1 MSHFFKTVIG
11 FGFLYLTACSH
22 SAITSRGLAT
32 PISSQENKCEITAQ
46 EKEALLKLDYQSFDQ
61 TLPDGGWRKYG
72 NIGCNEITRDLLDAY
87 TEAHLPTLLDWQ
99 KDILVWHSGQI
110 SGELNDYP
118 RAISQMER
126 TMKPNEKP
134 TDAFLWNPYA
144 RATIAFLKKDK
155 KSLLSERTKLARGS
169 SPFNHINLRKV
180 DAFIRCFN
188 STYHDAYSETCE
200 PKATNT
206 DKIKSLAIKLNPRKS
221 FPEGLAT
228 YLKDIKIIILG
239 EIHGTKQV
247 PELFSKMVQS
257 VADEKSKT
265 LVILEINQSSQD
277 SIDRFL
283 KSGDE
288 SILKQD
294 EFFYRKYQDGRSSK
308 AMVNLLKDLAKMP
321 NVAVLCMDPM
331 TGINTMTGQERDT
344 AMATFINSKRIGYDR
359 VLVLSGNVHSS
370 AVVGTPWDK
379 DFKPMTYELKTMA
392 TDLAEKPPFG
402 IPILN
407 ILVRY
412 EKVSSW
418 NCQGAEANSC
428 SARYGKKIPTDYSTA
443 LNWESYFMLEDSLTD
458 GHRGSIFIRSTDASF
473 PFMPSK

>member
-1 MSHFFKTVIG
+1 
-11 FGFLYLTACSH
+11 
-22 SAITSRGLAT
+22 
-32 PISSQENKCEITAQ
+32 
-46 EKEALLKLDYQSFDQ
+46 
-61 TLPDGGWRKYG
+61 
-72 NIGCNEITRDLLDAY
+72 
-87 TEAHLPTLLDWQ
+87 LDWQ